1 MDNGI
6 TNLIFQLEEF
16 CRLESKW
23 KEQLIK
29 VNKIYEKYRDI
40 SYLEIEDNLYFIDEN
55 GEIVGC
61 LYE

>member
-1 MDNGI
+1 MD
-6 TNLIFQLEEF
+6 NLIFELEEF
-16 CRLESKW
+16 YRLESKW